1 MSYLHDPTNPRHAR
15 MFELLRQTQQASRT
29 TQRLRVTS
37 LNGLD
42 SVVAQ
47 KIMENAVQ
55 SLRSPARVT
64 RPPGR

>member
-1 MSYLHDPTNPRHAR
+1 MSYLHDAKNPRHAR

-42 SVVAQ
+42 TAVAQ

-55 SLRSPARVT
+55 SLRSPVRGT

>member
-1 MSYLHDPTNPRHAR
+1 MNPRHAR

-42 SVVAQ
+42 HVVAQ

-55 SLRSPARVT
+55 SLRTPERGTRSPSR
-64 RPPGR
+64 

>member
-1 MSYLHDPTNPRHAR
+1 MSHLHDPMNPRHAR

-42 SVVAQ
+42 HLVAQ

-55 SLRSPARVT
+55 SLRAPERGTRSPSR
-64 RPPGR
+64 